1 MQVGKTVTTNRLQVR
16 ESRLQHH
23 FQGGQTRHVQGRAA
37 GQLTGSAVVT
47 ASTLKVCCSMKEEI
61 SNPQHCVGE
70 GPSAHMVSR
79 GRTCACAGTER
90 QSWTLSKCPK
100 SGAASLSLDSP
111 SPLCLSSPT
120 PPPTPPSPTL
130 CLCAHPLLFLCSS
143 SHTCV
148 ISIPPTLP
156 WAETRSAWPE
166 RGGPL
171 PIKKRTP
178 THETGAELNVFN
190 VLPSSVI
197 VSSARLEN
205 VGGGGQT
212 QEEIG

>member
-1 MQVGKTVTTNRLQVR
+1 MQVGKTVTTNRLHVR

-47 ASTLKVCCSMKEEI
+47 ASTRKVCCSMKEEI

-70 GPSAHMVSR
+70 GPSARMVSR

-100 SGAASLSLDSP
+100 SDAASLSSDSP
-111 SPLCLSSPT
+111 SPLCLPSPT

-130 CLCAHPLLFLCSS
+130 CLCAHPLLFSLLFLPHLCNFY
-143 SHTCV
+143 
-148 ISIPPTLP
+148 
-156 WAETRSAWPE
+156 SA
-166 RGGPL
+166 
-171 PIKKRTP
+171 
-178 THETGAELNVFN
+178 HA
-190 VLPSSVI
+190 
-197 VSSARLEN
+197 A
-205 VGGGGQT
+205 VG
-212 QEEIG
+212 